1 MSNRI
6 ATPVPSYAGDIFST
20 EGIHNPY
27 PHYRKIRDL
36 GGAVWV
42 PQYSL
47 FAVSRYEDVKRAL
60 ADTSTFI
67 SGRGIAVSDEMN
79 AMLTDSIIT
88 SDGPAHMVIRKREAA
103 PLLPQSLDPLRA
115 FVRNEADALV
125 RRLTAESEFDAM
137 ADLAAHLPLTI
148 VAELV
153 GLPPDGRENMM
164 QWSAAIFQLIG
175 PMNDL
180 SQAALAD
187 CQEMFEFVQSVNP
200 DTVKPGSWADRIF
213 SLVRAGE
220 IDREKAGKMLVDLI
234 GPALDSTYFGIG
246 NMIRLLGENPGQWDQ
261 VRQHVEFVSAT
272 VNETLRLESPIRG
285 FTRFTADEATV
296 GDIVVPKDS
305 RVLLLYASANRDERY
320 WGADSETMNIRRP
333 DVGRQIA
340 FGFGRHSC
348 LGMHLARLEMSAI
361 LEAMIRHVSAIA
373 VADAEPATIT
383 SLRGLTRMRTSFV
396 TA

>member
-1 MSNRI
+1 
-6 ATPVPSYAGDIFST
+6 
-20 EGIHNPY
+20 
-27 PHYRKIRDL
+27 
-36 GGAVWV
+36 
-42 PQYSL
+42 
-47 FAVSRYEDVKRAL
+47 
-60 ADTSTFI
+60 
-67 SGRGIAVSDEMN
+67 
-79 AMLTDSIIT
+79 
-88 SDGPAHMVIRKREAA
+88 
-103 PLLPQSLDPLRA
+103 
-115 FVRNEADALV
+115 
-125 RRLTAESEFDAM
+125 
-137 ADLAAHLPLTI
+137 
-148 VAELV
+148 
-153 GLPPDGRENMM
+153 
-164 QWSAAIFQLIG
+164 
-175 PMNDL
+175 
-180 SQAALAD
+180 
-187 CQEMFEFVQSVNP
+187 
-200 DTVKPGSWADRIF
+200 
-213 SLVRAGE
+213 
-220 IDREKAGKMLVDLI
+220 MLVDLI